1 MDLGTLS
8 FLPGESR
15 MEERAQAAA
24 LLAVATA
31 RQAASP
37 TAMMQAR
44 LPVARART
52 AAAFAEPVAAAIARW
67 DRCRGDR
74 G

>member
-8 FLPGESR
+8 FPPGGSR
-15 MEERAQAAA
+15 TEERAQATA

-44 LPVARART
+44 MPVTHVRT

-67 DRCRGDR
+67 GQCRSDQG
-74 G
+74 